1 MVGNGEKQRE
11 GRLCRQVRF
20 PYTAVEGLTKA
31 VGGNESEALDLCGAS
46 QFGRVV
52 SPVHDEAAGF
62 ADIAVDGLR
71 GFRVAVA

>member
-11 GRLCRQVRF
+11 RGFGCQVCF
-20 PYTAVEGLTKA
+20 EHTAVEGLTKA